1 MIQSEEPAKS
11 FPGGC
16 YLEIGPGNLAL
27 LIACSRNLKQQDT
40 LERNKTI
47 IHNLSVINSE
57 HFVLF
62 SEQTMREL
70 KLNHFY
76 WVVQCRCAY
85 FRKLEGAHSRKLIIG
100 VLKPIKK
107 FFLFTFILAL
117 ELGQKSPVI
126 CHILSL
132 FLSFISGILNYKHVI
147 LQSFKSNQKLRSFP
161 FRVQK
166 VG

>member
-16 YLEIGPGNLAL
+16 YLEIGPGNLPL

-62 SEQTMREL
+62 SERVLDNLRTATFTGL
-70 KLNHFY
+70 
-76 WVVQCRCAY
+76 RCA
-85 FRKLEGAHSRKLIIG
+85 A
-100 VLKPIKK
+100 V
-107 FFLFTFILAL
+107 
-117 ELGQKSPVI
+117 V
-126 CHILSL
+126 HILENL
-132 FLSFISGILNYKHVI
+132 KVHILEK
-147 LQSFKSNQKLRSFP
+147 
-161 FRVQK
+161 
-166 VG
+166 